1 VTPPRPALTVDKIA
15 AGYGSGL
22 VISGISLEIPAG
34 EIFGVIGPNGSGKTT
49 FIKALAGLIQPSAGE
64 IWLGPSNITRLAAS
78 KRVRLGVS
86 YVPQEFNVFSNMTIR
101 ENLKLAGEASS
112 RDSYARRERESKI
125 YEMFPETSRRANTRA
140 GVLSGGERQMLAFAC
155 AMMSGPKV
163 LLLDEPSAGLSPKL
177 TAQIIDKVLEI
188 NAAGVTVFMVE
199 QNVKEALRIA
209 ARVAVL
215 VSGSLRLIAKPAE
228 FHSKYDLHEVFL
240 G

>member
-1 VTPPRPALTVDKIA
+1 
-15 AGYGSGL
+15 
-22 VISGISLEIPAG
+22 
-34 EIFGVIGPNGSGKTT
+34 
-49 FIKALAGLIQPSAGE
+49 
-64 IWLGPSNITRLAAS
+64 
-78 KRVRLGVS
+78 
-86 YVPQEFNVFSNMTIR
+86 M
-101 ENLKLAGEASS
+101 
-112 RDSYARRERESKI
+112 
-125 YEMFPETSRRANTRA
+125 
-140 GVLSGGERQMLAFAC
+140 
-155 AMMSGPKV
+155 
-163 LLLDEPSAGLSPKL
+163 LDEPSAGLSPKL